1 VAFSIGANL
10 TMRVGGFGAHGNV
23 GRGGGTALRDL
34 FSGQIR
40 FDFLIWRFEAI
51 LFRIEG
57 LVVLV
62 GGLVFGELRREFDA
76 ALAKIAISRL
86 KQRWAR
92 QVVSARG

>member
-1 VAFSIGANL
+1 
-10 TMRVGGFGAHGNV
+10 
-23 GRGGGTALRDL
+23 
-34 FSGQIR
+34 
-40 FDFLIWRFEAI
+40 
-51 LFRIEG
+51 LFRIED

-92 QVVSARG
+92 QVVSARVWTRVDSWWPMSWSSVA